1 MLENTDKKNSEYG
14 HHLSSGQ
21 YVHFGD
27 FPDLFFDKRS
37 IIQVFVLFLSL
48 LSFITQWKD
57 VTLMKRLA
65 VNNLD

>member
-1 MLENTDKKNSEYG
+1 MLENTDKKNSKYG

-48 LSFITQWKD
+48 LSFIT
-57 VTLMKRLA
+57 
-65 VNNLD
+65 